1 MRNYACVQMEQCL
14 GFYVNYI
21 ESYHTLNRMGLSY
34 VSWVNFSPKIAVDI
48 YAGAELH
55 GGPGGPWTT
64 MRSAHTRPIVDI

>member
-1 MRNYACVQMEQCL
+1 MFGVLCELHRKL
-14 GFYVNYI
+14 PI
-21 ESYHTLNRMGLSY
+21 TLNRMGLSY